1 MNLMFVI
8 MFMGLQNNNKGH
20 FARIRKDIL
29 LNTTW
34 N

>member
-1 MNLMFVI
+1 MSVI
-8 MFMGLQNNNKGH
+8 MFMTLQSNNESH

-29 LNTTW
+29 LDTTW